1 MYNTE
6 FETAKVAVQCA
17 LFAIHDDPSM
27 SKHTENMWG
36 YSTPLPPMEN
46 LSMCQ
51 QFIDTNTLDSQYADD
66 TKTVKFKLQCTEKL
80 LSDVIRSTNDIK
92 IALLQIK
99 ATVNDIEV
107 VSLQQKSR
115 SHKTTKNRR
124 SHSR

>member
-1 MYNTE
+1 M
-6 FETAKVAVQCA
+6 K
-17 LFAIHDDPSM
+17 
-27 SKHTENMWG
+27 
-36 YSTPLPPMEN
+36 N

-51 QFIDTNTLDSQYADD
+51 QFIDTNALDSQYGYD